1 MPTPEER
8 RAERL
13 GFLLTLYEM
22 SDADTMNW
30 VDYKDVAARMSLEE
44 DRGERIARS
53 VVDQGWAEFRTMG
66 GAMGITAYG
75 IEVAERELEAG
86 STPPIPALLLS
97 PDEQAAVEAF
107 LTTYRRC
114 MDAGDLP
121 LTGEELAEAD
131 AEAATIEAQLR
142 SPKPKR
148 RIIRESLS
156 VLTGLLIGAGGSA
169 VYNGAVELLRRL

>member
-1 MPTPEER
+1 
-8 RAERL
+8 
-13 GFLLTLYEM
+13 
-22 SDADTMNW
+22 
-30 VDYKDVAARMSLEE
+30 
-44 DRGERIARS
+44 
-53 VVDQGWAEFRTMG
+53 
-66 GAMGITAYG
+66 
-75 IEVAERELEAG
+75 
-86 STPPIPALLLS
+86 
-97 PDEQAAVEAF
+97 
-107 LTTYRRC
+107 